1 MAKIR
6 MKILYGIT
14 KSNFGGAQRYVYE
27 LARESKHRG
36 HDTAVLLG
44 GHGVLTEKLDS
55 RAVRVI
61 SLPHLGRDIRITK
74 DIRAFI
80 DIWKILRREK
90 PDVFHINSS
99 KMAGIGAVAARFAG
113 VKRIIF
119 TAHGWEFNGPGRKY
133 QKIFLKT
140 LYWVTILASD
150 LTICVSEKTKRDVES
165 WPFVK
170 NKLAVVHNGIAHFD
184 YLARD
189 EARKQLGLKED
200 TYVVGTIAELRRIKG
215 LDILLTAWADFSKNR
230 NVTLVIIGAGEEEEN
245 LTSLAKK
252 LGISQTVY
260 FAGFIDN
267 ARKFMKAFDVFVLAS
282 RSEALPY
289 APLEAGLAGLPVIA
303 TSVGGVPEIIKED
316 ETGLLIQ
323 PEFPEELRHVLD
335 GLRRDAE
342 LRKRLGDSLKKFVEK
357 EYSLEQMFDR
367 TFALY

>member
-1 MAKIR
+1 

-27 LARESKHRG
+27 LAREAKHRG

-55 RAVRVI
+55 RGVRVI
-61 SLPHLGRDIRITK
+61 TLPGLERDVSITK

-80 DIWKILRREK
+80 DIYKTLKSER
-90 PDVFHINSS
+90 PDIFHINSS
-99 KMAGIGAVAARFAG
+99 KMAGIGAVAARLAG

-133 QKIFLKT
+133 QKMLLKV
-140 LYWVTILASD
+140 LYWVTILFSD
-150 LTICVSEKTKRDVES
+150 LTICVSEKTRRDVVS

-170 NKLAVVHNGIAHFD
+170 NKLSVVHNGIADFD
-184 YLARD
+184 FLSRE
-189 EARKQLGLKED
+189 EARKELGLKED

-230 NVTLVIIGAGEEEEN
+230 NVTLVIIGAGEEAEN
-245 LTSLAKK
+245 LTALAKK
-252 LGISQTVY
+252 LNISESVY

-267 ARKFMKAFDVFVLAS
+267 ARKFMRAFDVFVLAS

-289 APLEAGLAGLPVIA
+289 APLEAGLASLPVVA

-335 GLRRDAE
+335 GLRRDGD
-342 LRKRLGDSLKKFVEK
+342 LRKRLGDALHTFVEK
-357 EYSLEQMFDR
+357 EFSLKQMFDK